1 MHGHANYG
9 GRSNFPSPMNLRVFI
24 VELVIRRA
32 KQTIAGFPCAARY
45 EILGKSPTGAQ
56 MWNICNEP
64 NWLIILVL
72 LLFGII
78 APFAAVRVR
87 SRASS
92 KRLIKEFRNV
102 WWVRYAR
109 EKKLDDEE
117 IADRLISY
125 LDRLVDRH
133 INKARGILPFNS
145 ILLAVFT
152 FEANRFASARPYLL
166 SPITGLLVSSVLCVS
181 MFLVYWQRDV
191 YASWSSE
198 VDFSVQKVI
207 KTSIKIEWAA
217 WISLSCMLI
226 GAVVIAIV
234 EGDLMRYLS
243 PIFRDQIA
251 ARSGAR
257 NCFRLFPAPQQQS

>member
-1 MHGHANYG
+1 VHHPPNANAAGVTLADALVRVHYG
-9 GRSNFPSPMNLRVFI
+9 CWPKDASIALVLRDTRHLVNPQR
-24 VELVIRRA
+24 EL
-32 KQTIAGFPCAARY
+32 
-45 EILGKSPTGAQ
+45 Q
-56 MWNICNEP
+56 MWDICNEP
-64 NWLIILVL
+64 NWLIIVVL
-72 LLFGII
+72 LLFSVI
-78 APFAAVRVR
+78 APLVIVRVR
-87 SRASS
+87 ARASR
-92 KRLIKEFRNV
+92 KHLIKEFRNV
-102 WWVRYAR
+102 LWERYAR
-109 EKKLDDEE
+109 EKKLNDED

-166 SPITGLLVSSVLCVS
+166 SPITGLLVSSALCLS

-191 YASWSSE
+191 YTSWSSE

-217 WISLSCMLI
+217 WISLFCMVI

-234 EGDLMRYLS
+234 EGDLSRYFCANL
-243 PIFRDQIA
+243 
-251 ARSGAR
+251 
-257 NCFRLFPAPQQQS
+257 

>member
-1 MHGHANYG
+1 
-9 GRSNFPSPMNLRVFI
+9 
-24 VELVIRRA
+24 
-32 KQTIAGFPCAARY
+32 
-45 EILGKSPTGAQ
+45 
-56 MWNICNEP
+56 MWNVCNEP

-72 LLFGII
+72 LLFSII
-78 APFAAVRVR
+78 APLATVRVR

-92 KRLIKEFRNV
+92 ERLMKELRNA

-109 EKKLDDEE
+109 EKRFDYEE

-125 LDRLVDRH
+125 LDRVVDRH

-166 SPITGLLVSSVLCVS
+166 SPITGLLVSSALCLS

-198 VDFSVQKVI
+198 LDFSLLKVI
-207 KTSIKIEWAA
+207 KTSINHEWEA
-217 WISLSCMLI
+217 WIYVFCMYI
-226 GAVVIAIV
+226 GTV
-234 EGDLMRYLS
+234 
-243 PIFRDQIA
+243 
-251 ARSGAR
+251 
-257 NCFRLFPAPQQQS
+257 

>member
-166 SPITGLLVSSVLCVS
+166 SPITGLLVSSVLCLS

-217 WISLSCMLI
+217 WISLFCMLI

-234 EGDLMRYLS
+234 EGDLTRYLC
-243 PIFRDQIA
+243 A
-251 ARSGAR
+251 
-257 NCFRLFPAPQQQS
+257 NL

>member
-1 MHGHANYG
+1 MLRREGLL
-9 GRSNFPSPMNLRVFI
+9 PSGLA
-24 VELVIRRA
+24 RRDRR
-32 KQTIAGFPCAARY
+32 PRPAARGWKPHRRSSQSARGSAAFG
-45 EILGKSPTGAQ
+45 LA
-56 MWNICNEP
+56 
-64 NWLIILVL
+64 LILVL

-166 SPITGLLVSSVLCVS
+166 SPITGLLVSSVLCLS
-181 MFLVYWQRDV
+181 MFFVYWQRDV

-217 WISLSCMLI
+217 WISLFCMLI

-234 EGDLMRYLS
+234 EGDLTRYLC
-243 PIFRDQIA
+243 A
-251 ARSGAR
+251 
-257 NCFRLFPAPQQQS
+257 NL